1 MEVILG
7 NSKVIYMGDD
17 NLKGAAAYLG
27 AMMTFNKIDFRHVKS
42 SEKADLES
50 GNVDAPLYIISDY
63 PSAQLP
69 EADQRYIVKK
79 VEEGA
84 SLLMIGGWES
94 FYGLAGEYNKG
105 PVADILPVE
114 CMQSDDRDNYCQGLV
129 PIAVGKAHLAISG
142 LDWDNPPVFCG
153 YNKVKAVR
161 QGAETILGAHKIVT
175 HNGNIR
181 LESNMIPLLVAST
194 HGKGNTCVLT
204 TDMAPH
210 WVGGWVDWGKKRV
223 SAAAAGGNEVEV
235 GDEYARFIGKLIGWL
250 VG

>member
-1 MEVILG
+1 
-7 NSKVIYMGDD
+7 MGDD
-17 NLKGAAAYLG
+17 HLKSAAAYLG
-27 AMMTFNKIDFRHVKS
+27 AMMTYNKIDFTHIDS
-42 SEKADLES
+42 SNKANLES
-50 GNVDAPLYIISDY
+50 SQTDAALYIISDY
-63 PSAQLP
+63 PSHNLP
-69 EADQRYIVKK
+69 EADQRYIVSK

-129 PIAVGKAHLAISG
+129 PIALSKAHLAVSG

-153 YNKVKAVR
+153 YNKVKSVR
-161 QGAETILGAHKIVT
+161 KGAETILGAHKIVN
-175 HNGNIR
+175 HDGNIR
-181 LESNMIPLLVAST
+181 LASETIPLLIAST
-194 HGKGNTCVLT
+194 HGKGTACALT

-210 WVGGWVDWGKKRV
+210 WVGGWVDWGKNRV
-223 SAAAAGGNEVEV
+223 AAAAPGGNEVEV